1 MRAPHPVGAGATRP
15 RALQPRRIMWNG
27 ADAHSLIV
35 SGPSYGNVE
44 AKMSKLAITK
54 GLSTWG

>member
-1 MRAPHPVGAGATRP
+1 
-15 RALQPRRIMWNG
+15 MWNG

-54 GLSTWG
+54 GLSTRG